1 MDMPTALTPISPELR
16 RLLELVNTLEND
28 PPADRLGTLDEARAW
43 LAQSGLPGTIESEAD
58 RERLVALRQAIRPL
72 LEANAGHADPAQAWD
87 GLEPFAASTPLYVR
101 TGVHP
106 SLSPVGSGL
115 PATIATLLATIYDA
129 ARAGTWWRLKLC
141 REATCAWAFYDES
154 KNGSGTWCSMR
165 VCGNRNKA
173 RRRRERSRPTS

>member
-1 MDMPTALTPISPELR
+1 MPTPLTPISPELR
-16 RLLELVNTLEND
+16 RVLELVNTLDFD
-28 PPADRLGTLDEARAW
+28 PPADRLGTLADARGW
-43 LAQSGLPGTIESEAD
+43 LAQSGLPGDVTSESE

-72 LEANAGHADPAQAWD
+72 LEANAGHADPVQAWA

-101 TGVHP
+101 PGVDP
-106 SLSPVGSGL
+106 SLSPAGSGL
-115 PATIATLLATIYDA
+115 PATIATVLATVYDA
-129 ARAGTWWRLKLC
+129 ARAGTWRRLKLC
-141 REATCAWAFYDES
+141 RESTCAWAFYDES

>member
-1 MDMPTALTPISPELR
+1 MPTALTPVTPELR
-16 RLLELVNTLEND
+16 RVLELVNTLEFD
-28 PPADRLGTLDEARAW
+28 PPADRLATLDEARAW
-43 LAQSGLPGTIESEAD
+43 LEQSGLPGAIATEAD
-58 RERLVALRQAIRPL
+58 RRRLVDLRKAIRPL
-72 LEANAGHADPAQAWD
+72 LEANAGHADPERAWA
-87 GLEPFAASTPLYVR
+87 GLEPFASSTPLYVR

-106 SLSPVGSGL
+106 SLSPAGSGL

-129 ARAGTWWRLKLC
+129 TRAGTWRRLKLC
-141 REATCAWAFYDES
+141 RESTCAWAFYDES